1 MGVWM
6 QVNSLYMML
15 CDTSSQCDA
24 CQECVRGAKY
34 FNVSDSVVKCINSSN
49 SVNDYMC
56 IYIYDIQ
63 ASFSFLYNFASFIVM
78 KM

>member
-1 MGVWM
+1 MLGV
-6 QVNSLYMML
+6 
-15 CDTSSQCDA
+15 C
-24 CQECVRGAKY
+24 ERAKY
-34 FNVSDSVVKCINSSN
+34 FNVSDSVAKCINSSN

-63 ASFSFLYNFASFIVM
+63 ASFFFLYNFASFIVM